1 MFYIN
6 QTVAPHSIYWDLA
19 IIKFVWPWKKQ
30 KEEGVDGISGDWE
43 IRSNGTS
50 PVFSNLCNRKPNI
63 CFSANTSV
71 PCSRPVTPECPP
83 NRTVSSL
90 TSTWW
95 SFCSRTHRCC
105 HSPSIHT
112 SGGEERL
119 KGKWAKYTSIYFLCF
134 FKEEPQFWCQ
144 SGFLSD
150 LCKLR
155 DTSAVCVSPGHL
167 QPLSVIL

>member
-1 MFYIN
+1 MTGWRQQTHQPVSDQFLLSILQRSQRAVTSADCRLLSLLLPHAFSTCLVLFHIN
-6 QTVAPHSIYWDLA
+6 LTVAPHSIYWDLA

-30 KEEGVDGISGDWE
+30 NGEGVDGISGDRE

-50 PVFSNLCNRKPNI
+50 PAFSNRCNRKHNI

-95 SFCSRTHRCC
+95 SFCSCTHRCC

-112 SGGEERL
+112 SGG
-119 KGKWAKYTSIYFLCF
+119 KK
-134 FKEEPQFWCQ
+134 
-144 SGFLSD
+144 D
-150 LCKLR
+150 
-155 DTSAVCVSPGHL
+155 
-167 QPLSVIL
+167 